1 MPRPKKPRTIGYI
14 PDNRCFYPKC
24 SNMDEVVITMVE
36 LEAIR
41 LSDLMKLDQD
51 TASERMNISR
61 GTFQRIINTARYK
74 MSDALVNG
82 KGIRIEGG
90 EYDFV
95 APMECGHRHC
105 AGGNGKGNGGSGRGR
120 QHRGGR

>member
-1 MPRPKKPRTIGYI
+1 MPRPRKPRTIGFMPY
-14 PDNRCFYPKC
+14 NRCFYPKC
-24 SNMDEVVITMVE
+24 ANQEEVVLTMVE

-51 TASERMNISR
+51 TAADNMSISR

-74 MSDALVNG
+74 ISDALVNG
-82 KGIRIEGG
+82 KGIKIEGG

-95 APMECGHRHC
+95 APMGCGHNHH
-105 AGGNGKGNGGSGRGR
+105 GGGCGRGR
-120 QHRGGR
+120 RHHGGRE

>member
-1 MPRPKKPRTIGYI
+1 MPRPRKPRTIGYI

-24 SNMDEVVITMVE
+24 SNIDEVVLTMVE

-51 TASERMNISR
+51 TASEKMSISR

-74 MSDALVNG
+74 ISDALVNG
-82 KGIRIEGG
+82 KGIKIEGG
-90 EYDFV
+90 EFDFV
-95 APMECGHRHC
+95 APMECGHNHG
-105 AGGNGKGNGGSGRGR
+105 GGNCGGGRGR
-120 QHRGGR
+120 RHRGGR